1 MGDQASMQPPV
12 LPTDPLPTQDEK
24 YLGLIMHASGFIFL
38 PVVIPLVV
46 WLIKRNQSAFI
57 DIQGRELLNFSLSF
71 LIYVIGCFILIPF
84 IGWNSLLIL
93 TVVFVLQI
101 VLGIIGL
108 VKAAKGMIYR
118 FPLTIRML

>member
-24 YLGLIMHASGFIFL
+24 HLGLIMHASGFIFL

-71 LIYVIGCFILIPF
+71 LIYVLGCFILIPF

-93 TVVFVLQI
+93 TVVFILQI

-108 VKAAKGMIYR
+108 VKAAKGKIYR